1 MSKKSSSG
9 VIQLSFC
16 DITPHSR
23 LRRDTMPYT
32 DLSYY
37 KLSVYLQVGPVWS
50 GLRGSRL
57 DTESSR
63 LFLSQTVQ
71 FHISSL
77 SERQPSS
84 SDCCC
89 RVHVWDK
96 AEG

>member
-1 MSKKSSSG
+1 
-9 VIQLSFC
+9 
-16 DITPHSR
+16 
-23 LRRDTMPYT
+23 MPYT

-37 KLSVYLQVGPVWS
+37 KLSVHLRVGLVWSGLVWS

-89 RVHVWDK
+89 RVHVWDE